1 MISKAVLLGL
11 LLAIVLF
18 TSLSGVVSQDGFDED
33 LSTAPADN
41 YQDGD
46 MGSDYGYGGE
56 EELEGT
62 GQPETAKQLNS
73 WDEIEKFVKENEF
86 DTSVIGFFDASSH
99 PEDLETFK
107 EVAMT
112 DGYVYKFAYTVSKEV
127 LEAKN

>member
-1 MISKAVLLGL
+1 MISKAFLLGL

-18 TSLSGVVSQDGFDED
+18 TSLSGVAAQDGFDED

-73 WDEIEKFVKENEF
+73 WDEIEKFVKVCSASQQLCPKIIS
-86 DTSVIGFFDASSH
+86 DRGFSAIISG
-99 PEDLETFK
+99 E
-107 EVAMT
+107 
-112 DGYVYKFAYTVSKEV
+112 
-127 LEAKN
+127 